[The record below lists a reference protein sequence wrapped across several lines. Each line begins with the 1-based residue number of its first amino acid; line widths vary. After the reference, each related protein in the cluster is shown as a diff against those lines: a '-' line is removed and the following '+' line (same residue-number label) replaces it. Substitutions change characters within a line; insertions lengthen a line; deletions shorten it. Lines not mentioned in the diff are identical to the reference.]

1 MMMRSRHRPKPGA
14 APSSYDLGKAEYLL
28 ERDYEK
34 LKGPT
39 LRALRA
45 KLRSRRM
52 HFDSADM
59 EGFYN
64 QAWHALYTKVQGG
77 EKVEQIPGFLV
88 QVAFFRAVD
97 EYRRLH
103 VADHADAEFVSAEG
117 LEGITT
123 GEDVDALLDDS
134 RALREVREGM
144 EDRLT
149 PSEAA
154 AATLCY
160 FHGYSRAEA
169 AEALGV
175 NDRQIQRL
183 MDAASKKIGT
193 IVDEIKAGAWC
204 KSRESLIKAYA
215 LGILDPEGERH
226 RMASAHLAECSACRR
241 YVLALRGLAAATPPA
256 LLPIALASAG
266 VLGGGGAAVGGAVA
280 GKGTAAGTKAGAAGG
295 KQAGRGVRTAGAVAA
310 AVAVVAI
317 AAGGVIAA
325 TGGFQDDPP
334 AKRASAGGAGGSGGA
349 GAGGGAGGAGGSASS
364 SGASGLP
371 ATPAKPRVAP
381 KPKREKAERKRKPA
395 RKAAPPAV
403 VPVVAPVPPPVAT
416 PEPVAAPEPAEKPK
430 PAPPRTDGRQ
440 EFGVEAAPG
449 DREKPGDKPK
459 TPDKPTPAPKPDPPD
474 EPAAPDRS
482 NVPATTVPDA
492 QPTEPDTSAPAPAVP

>member
-77 EKVEQIPGFLV
+77 ERVEQIPGFLV

-103 VADHADAEFVSAEG
+103 VSDHADAEYLSAEG

-149 PSEAA
+149 PPEAA

-160 FHGYSRAEA
+160 FHGYTRAEA

-183 MDAASKKIGT
+183 MDAASKKIGS
-193 IVDEIKAGAWC
+193 IVEEIKAGAWC

-256 LLPIALASAG
+256 LLPVALASAG
-266 VLGGGGAAVGGAVA
+266 VLGGGGGAAAGSAAA
-280 GKGTAAGTKAGAAGG
+280 GKGAAGG
-295 KQAGRGVRTAGAVAA
+295 GRQAGRGARTAGAVAA
-310 AVAVVAI
+310 AAAVVAI

-334 AKRASAGGAGGSGGA
+334 AEHASSGTGGAAGNGGGA
-349 GAGGGAGGAGGSASS
+349 GAGGGSGGAASS
-364 SGASGLP
+364 SAASRL
-371 ATPAKPRVAP
+371 AAAPAKPKA
-381 KPKREKAERKRKPA
+381 KAKAKRKARKAKRKAKPA
-395 RKAAPPAV
+395 RTTAAAPAV
-403 VPVVAPVPPPVAT
+403 VPVAAPTAP
-416 PEPVAAPEPAEKPK
+416 PEPVAAPDPAPAPAPTPADEPAPEPK

-449 DREKPGDKPK
+449 SREKPGDAPK
-459 TPDKPTPAPKPDPPD
+459 APDKPAPSPKPDPAD
-474 EPAAPDRS
+474 ASDKPDRPS
-482 NVPATTVPDA
+482 VPATTVPDA
-492 QPTEPDTSAPAPAVP
+492 APTTP